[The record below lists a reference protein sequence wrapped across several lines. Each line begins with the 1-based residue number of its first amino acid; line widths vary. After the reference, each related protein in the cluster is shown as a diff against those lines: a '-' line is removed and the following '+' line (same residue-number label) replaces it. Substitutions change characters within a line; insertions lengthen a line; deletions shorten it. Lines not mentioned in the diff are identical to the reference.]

1 MPDEKTYGFNIR
13 DATDLLNG
21 INSVEGTYIEGRV
34 RTGGGGSASGRIFLT
49 PSGGIAAA
57 VGSTWGSAT
66 CTEHDEFGVSIST
79 TATIYNQRTAI
90 VPGNVFVLVLAVGSR
105 LFVWESNCPT
115 TIPEPDPDPDPEDP
129 DPEPDPEPPI
139 E

>member
-21 INSVEGTYIEGRV
+21 INSVEGTYAEIRPRGSK
-34 RTGGGGSASGRIFLT
+34 GSASGRIFLT
-49 PSGGIAAA
+49 PTGGIAAA

-66 CTEHDEFGVSIST
+66 CTEHDEFGVSLST

-90 VPGNVFVLVLAVGSR
+90 VPGNVFILVLAVGSR

-115 TIPEPDPDPDPEDP
+115 TIPEPDPDP
-129 DPEPDPEPPI
+129 EPDPEPPI
-139 E
+139 D